1 MNKDDWTYE
10 EEQAYQSW
18 LAEQLDT
25 DKGR

>member
-1 MNKDDWTYE
+1 MNKDDWTWE
-10 EEQAYQSW
+10 EELAYQSW